1 MDSAKTN
8 QIQAICPLPLTL
20 IWHENRRIYFSAH
33 QKKKHLILRLH
44 RLFLAAPTPVLE
56 ALIQMALY
64 KDPKSRMIVRKMAHL
79 YFTQNRMDPKP
90 LPSRGVVYDLQ
101 EIYNRLKEE
110 HFDPSYNALI
120 GWSPSSRRGRFRSMT
135 FGTYDRHLHQ
145 IRIHPLLDD
154 RGVPL
159 YFLEFIV
166 YHEMLHAV
174 CASFID
180 SAGRC
185 RVHTREF
192 REKEKRFPL
201 YEAAK
206 EWEKKSLNYFK
217 TRKLSH
223 GRP

>member
-1 MDSAKTN
+1 MDAAKT
-8 QIQAICPLPLTL
+8 QLIQSLCPLPLTL
-20 IWHENRRIYFSAH
+20 IWHENRRIYFSAQ
-33 QKKKHLILRLH
+33 QKKKHLTLRLH
-44 RLFLAAPTPVLE
+44 RLFLDAPTPVLE

-79 YFTQNRMDPKP
+79 YFSRNRIAAKP
-90 LPSRGVVYDLQ
+90 LFSLGAVYDLQ
-101 EIYNRLKEE
+101 EIYDRLKQD
-110 HFDPSYNALI
+110 HFEPGFDASI
-120 GWSPSSRRGRFRSMT
+120 GWSPFARHSRFRSLT

-145 IRIHPLLDD
+145 IRINPLLDD

-180 SAGRC
+180 NAGRC
-185 RVHTREF
+185 RVHTPEF
-192 REKEKRFPL
+192 REKEKRFPF
-201 YEAAK
+201 YGAAK